1 VPSGPRGYLVDACTN
16 HVFDKEKTMITL
28 TVIVI
33 ALGFGWAVN
42 KLWTRAADALAR
54 KPVAAKAAEG
64 VALN

>member
-1 VPSGPRGYLVDACTN
+1 MN
-16 HVFDKEKTMITL
+16 NVFDEETTMITL

-54 KPVAAKAAEG
+54 KPAPAKAAESA
-64 VALN
+64 ALN